1 MEIMESSSA
10 GEADVKEQV
19 PSAAPEEKKDQ
30 DGNKD
35 DGKKENVFS
44 DERLMVDSLIMSLMD
59 GGKERRISP
68 RDKIAFIDAV
78 ASNERFTKDYSL
90 FGGKLTL
97 TVRSLTSDEVNALAS
112 WTAKQGTKDSAGLM
126 AGRYRKYLV
135 AAHVAMLNGVEM
147 PPLEEP
153 LYERLGAD
161 GKTVDPPGWIKRSDY
176 WDGMGYGQFQ
186 AIVKCL
192 QNFDVLYSALCEKA
206 EDANFWNP
214 DTP

>member
-1 MEIMESSSA
+1 MEIMEPTA
-10 GEADVKEQV
+10 GDSGKKVGDQPDPKSDIEVNEEREDVKKPKV
-19 PSAAPEEKKDQ
+19 VDF
-30 DGNKD
+30 
-35 DGKKENVFS
+35 FS
-44 DERLMVDSLIMSLMD
+44 DDSLLIDSLV
-59 GGKERRISP
+59 GGHKVSQ

-90 FGGKLTL
+90 FGGKLRL

-112 WTAKQGTKDSAGLM
+112 WTSKQGTKDSAGLM

-153 LYERLGAD
+153 LYEKIGSD
-161 GKTVDPPGWIKRSDY
+161 GKSVDPPGWVKRSDY

-192 QNFDVLYSALCEKA
+192 QDFDTLYSELCSKA
-206 EDANFWNP
+206 QDANFWNP